1 MKCPFDLK
9 NKKQIIRFEEVDP
22 YNPQNTVKGYVNRR
36 QGNMYGDLYITHV
49 NGKKCYQHIY
59 SAPKQHYPFD
69 KNNEW
74 KFPECDYI
82 DLYEKLDGTCII
94 SYTYLD
100 SNGNIYLT
108 YKTRLRPFLGK
119 SKFGNFFELWNEM
132 LKKYP
137 NIINM
142 TFDSEKVCVFELYGK
157 RNKILI
163 DYEIPLD
170 TKLLFIRERCT
181 GDIYPPESIN
191 VEEGCPFLEFEGMVG
206 SWNEYDIKGKEDL
219 YRKIQE
225 DLELGLYI
233 NEDEKILRGKEGYVM
248 YFMKGDCAIQIKN
261 KPPSVLKY
269 HWSGDAV
276 AYESIYTTVIN
287 AFENFDEP
295 TYDDVVSLL
304 IEEFDL
310 SKIEKSRVRIE
321 KILGKVLFDRKYQYK
336 LAKDYEKHNFDINKN
351 KVTCMRWFG
360 QHYPRSEAKRIFNLL
375 KQYEVG
381 K

>member
-9 NKKQIIRFEEVDP
+9 NKKQVIRFEEIDP

-69 KNNEW
+69 KDNNW
-74 KFPECDYI
+74 KFPEYDCI
-82 DLYEKLDGTCII
+82 ELYEKLDGTCII
-94 SYTYLD
+94 HYNYH
-100 SNGNIYLT
+100 NGKEWFT
-108 YKTRLRPFLGK
+108 TFKTRLRPFLGK

-132 LKKYP
+132 LVKYP
-137 NIINM
+137 NIKKLCEESI
-142 TFDSEKVCVFELYGK
+142 DYSYIFELYGK

-163 DYEIPLD
+163 EYDVPLD
-170 TKLLFIRERCT
+170 TKCIFVRNQSN
-181 GDIYPPESIN
+181 GDIMSPNSLSF
-191 VEEGCPFLEFEGMVG
+191 FLECKPPILYTNNIIDMV
-206 SWNEYDIKGKEDL
+206 NDKMYTEIQNQLEVELDI
-219 YRKIQE
+219 
-225 DLELGLYI
+225 
-233 NEDEKILRGKEGYVM
+233 DEENKILRGKEGYVM
-248 YFMKGDCAIQIKN
+248 YFIKDDCTVQIKN

-321 KILGKVLFDRKYQYK
+321 KVLGKVLFDKKYQYK
-336 LAKDYEKHNFDINKN
+336 LAKDYKKHNFDINKD

-360 QHYPRSEAKRIFNLL
+360 KNYPKSEAKRIFNLL
-375 KQYEVG
+375 KQYEE